1 MGNNFFSFLLK
12 ITLLAILVL
21 SIVQIKLKF
30 GIMPPSPLGEEKV
43 DSTRKTGRIL
53 EIADSLFAGDT
64 KFAKELVPDSLFAK
78 GLSWKSEKPE
88 IASVE
93 KESGKIVS
101 LLPGNCEIYG
111 INNKDT
117 IVKMHVSVS
126 PSKQK
131 SDIKLTSI
139 TMNKEAI
146 KDPLEPNKKVSIAM
160 TFAPEDATNK
170 ALSWGSSNNEVA
182 TVDNNGTVTTHK
194 NGTAIIIAKAKD
206 GSGLKDSTKI
216 VVKVPTPKPVI
227 SWEKSTQ
234 SLKEGSSFQLKIK
247 TSPQNV
253 KIQWKSSDPSIASI
267 DSKGKV
273 SAKKSGTIKITAIVT
288 TADGISSEDTIVIKV
303 SAAPRPA
310 VKVVSQLNLGI
321 GTYFGNVTNNK
332 PDGGYIKMNN
342 CTLTHRNG
350 KKIVFTSGD
359 RVDVNSYS
367 QDPSSGRIT
376 IMGDITRVSGEIE
389 RNVIFYYYKD

>member
-1 MGNNFFSFLLK
+1 MGNSFFSFLLK

-30 GIMPPSPLGEEKV
+30 GIMPPPPPGEEKV

-139 TMNKEAI
+139 EMKLKPEQQTLNPSEELTI
-146 KDPLEPNKKVSIAM
+146 PV
-160 TFAPEDATNK
+160 TFLPKNASDTTLVWE
-170 ALSWGSSNNEVA
+170 SSNQDIA
-182 TVDNNGTVTTHK
+182 TVDSNGKISAKRK
-194 NGTAIIIAKAKD
+194 NGSTTITVKAKD
-206 GSGLKDSTKI
+206 GSGVKSSVEITVTTTPILPKIEIEKTKTVIATGNTIPLKLKTVPKHAEIIWKSSNPGIATVDSKTGLLTSKAEGK
-216 VVKVPTPKPVI
+216 VKVSVTVKTLNG
-227 SWEKSTQ
+227 EKSTDSFEVTIKDKSSKNTYKLKYGTWHGQ
-234 SLKEGSSFQLKIK
+234 LNKSGLPHGEGYIVFSTTTHVADTNGGEPIYAARGMKCPAYFKNGELISVTVNKEGIWNNLKI
-247 TSPQNV
+247 
-253 KIQWKSSDPSIASI
+253 
-267 DSKGKV
+267 
-273 SAKKSGTIKITAIVT
+273 
-288 TADGISSEDTIVIKV
+288 
-303 SAAPRPA
+303 
-310 VKVVSQLNLGI
+310 
-321 GTYFGNVTNNK
+321 
-332 PDGGYIKMNN
+332 
-342 CTLTHRNG
+342 
-350 KKIVFTSGD
+350 
-359 RVDVNSYS
+359 
-367 QDPSSGRIT
+367 
-376 IMGDITRVSGEIE
+376 
-389 RNVIFYYYKD
+389 